1 MFSDCADHY
10 GVSFCSVRASRFE
23 GDKKRTRPP
32 YANSSIAPQR
42 TVARRGAHN
51 NPRGAVIRHIYS
63 KNEHV
68 LTPCNEQAVIWLKIL
83 PPSSSTP
90 PPTSKDIVDTP
101 LTANVTCSKHTRS
114 RLVLNVLQ
122 PIYSSKYNIIT
133 SVASLL
139 SVGDGKNSTQK
150 KVRRRRTRCNYW
162 PIKPLKTALR
172 TVLPICSGASD
183 PFGER

>member
-1 MFSDCADHY
+1 MFSDRADHY
-10 GVSFCSVRASRFE
+10 GVSFCSVRASRFK

-32 YANSSIAPQR
+32 YANNYIAPQS

-68 LTPCNEQAVIWLKIL
+68 LTPCNEQAVIWLKIHPL
-83 PPSSSTP
+83 PPP
-90 PPTSKDIVDTP
+90 PPTSKDIVDTL

-122 PIYSSKYNIIT
+122 PKHKYNIIT

-162 PIKPLKTALR
+162 PIKPLKTTLR
-172 TVLPICSGASD
+172 TILPIHSGASD
-183 PFGER
+183 PFSER